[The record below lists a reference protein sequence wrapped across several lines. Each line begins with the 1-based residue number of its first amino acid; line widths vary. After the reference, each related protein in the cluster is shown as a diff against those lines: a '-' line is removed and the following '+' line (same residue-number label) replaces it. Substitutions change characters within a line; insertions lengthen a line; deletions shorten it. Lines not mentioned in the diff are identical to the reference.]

1 MLRSIVARREKRYR
15 SDFTLQSGATARCAL
30 ADPLGFMHNALCVS
44 WEGWTSDREHRV
56 PFRISNGS
64 SSLSLPPPPLLLA
77 KFSRFQSPRWKQ
89 PTTLEWPF
97 PACGLRTKEEEEEAE
112 EGALPQHVVSL
123 FPTLFT
129 SLSSLPLYLAFK
141 SL

>member
-1 MLRSIVARREKRYR
+1 MARREKRRR
-15 SDFTLQSGATARCAL
+15 SDFMLQSRATARCAL

-64 SSLSLPPPPLLLA
+64 SSLSLTPPLLLA

-97 PACGLRTKEEEEEAE
+97 PACGLRTKEEEEE
-112 EGALPQHVVSL
+112 GARPQHVVSL

-141 SL
+141 CPSF